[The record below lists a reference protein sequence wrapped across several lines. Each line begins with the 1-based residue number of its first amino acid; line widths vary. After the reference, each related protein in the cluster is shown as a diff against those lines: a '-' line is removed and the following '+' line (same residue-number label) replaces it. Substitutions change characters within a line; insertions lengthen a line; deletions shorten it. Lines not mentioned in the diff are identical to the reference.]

1 MAVSLRLLTDG
12 SSSFLCVFCISSS
25 PCLCSL
31 ASLFLLLFLTMMV
44 LLLTVARGGGVASN
58 GREKET
64 KREGGYCSS
73 LLLCFLV
80 FLFFSFAQ
88 ISLLCSSVFSAS
100 LVLKQTSPSV
110 FSNRENFLRFPLFF
124 FLNLPPIFCLF
135 FVSVF
140 HSFLSFFPLFRPSA
154 HLSPLV
160 FIRRKKKER
169 ELLPLSSH
177 GIGVGWPSD
186 HWAAASGPPAR
197 LVPSIFSSN
206 GR

>member
-1 MAVSLRLLTDG
+1 LAVLLVAMAVSLRLLTDG

-44 LLLTVARGGGVASN
+44 LLLIVARGGGVASN

-124 FLNLPPIFCLF
+124 FSTFPLF
-135 FVSVF
+135 FVC
-140 HSFLSFFPLFRPSA
+140 FLFLFFVLFSLFSLYFAPLLIS
-154 HLSPLV
+154 
-160 FIRRKKKER
+160 
-169 ELLPLSSH
+169 LPWYL
-177 GIGVGWPSD
+177 
-186 HWAAASGPPAR
+186 
-197 LVPSIFSSN
+197 
-206 GR
+206 